1 MGKRL
6 LQKGRWGS
14 LIYKTCNYVTIFTIQ
29 IKTTGYVFN
38 ILLKPWHVSYALHT
52 YADRKKYFPENIMAI
67 NVIYDTKMC
76 LGRVKEEKK
85 ALNSQNK
92 IWIKFK
98 SFFNKI
104 PLPDLISKSQF
115 RDLLCYVYFKYT
127 KSWSTCNCK

>member
-38 ILLKPWHVSYALHT
+38 ILLKPWHVSYALYT
-52 YADRKKYFPENIMAI
+52 YTDRKKYFPENIMAI
-67 NVIYDTKMC
+67 NVICDIKMC

-85 ALNSQNK
+85 PLNSQNK

-98 SFFNKI
+98 KKNSLKI
-104 PLPDLISKSQF
+104 PLPDFIRKSQISY
-115 RDLLCYVYFKYT
+115 LLFYEYFKYT
-127 KSWSTCNCK
+127 KS